1 MIRKQTNNTTTSIKD
16 LLGMV
21 KEDLQKDLLRIES
34 KIDLHVQISD
44 KERIVYNE
52 VVTKQAEILKHV
64 CDELPE
70 KGYCAKVD
78 MMYNELYPS
87 EGLTLAKRVDVLMYD
102 RAMIKWILATSIGA
116 ILLSGASVILKIFW
130 R

>member
-1 MIRKQTNNTTTSIKD
+1 MTKKQNNKENSTSIKD

-21 KEDLQKDLLRIES
+21 KEDLKEDLLRIES

-64 CDELPE
+64 CDVLPE

-78 MMYNELYPS
+78 AMYTELFPS
-87 EGLTLAKRVDVLMYD
+87 EGLTLGKRVDVLMYD
-102 RAMIKWILATSIGA
+102 RAMIKYILATSIGA
-116 ILLSGASVILKIFW
+116 ILLSGVSVIMKIL
-130 R
+130 